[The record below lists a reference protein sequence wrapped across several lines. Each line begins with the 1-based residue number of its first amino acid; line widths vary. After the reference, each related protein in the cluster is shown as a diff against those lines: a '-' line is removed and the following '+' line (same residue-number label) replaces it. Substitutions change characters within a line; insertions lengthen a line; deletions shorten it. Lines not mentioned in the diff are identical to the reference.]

1 MYHLTTKHN
10 SSDRLINDSIMPIAD
25 HTTWQPDTNDWTEM
39 EDNMVRHIYARKQ
52 MINCATAHCMSD
64 YYDQISN
71 HKSNEAN

>member
-1 MYHLTTKHN
+1 
-10 SSDRLINDSIMPIAD
+10 
-25 HTTWQPDTNDWTEM
+25 M